1 MQKKYIHNYTQAIPV
16 CGTGE
21 SELGEMIM
29 KENMFK
35 QIEWLFFDVGTTLVD
50 ESKAKEHRIW
60 DAIEG
65 TDISYDQVYTQA
77 IQLAKQGDAE
87 SLKSVLKSLG
97 LSITPW
103 HREDEVVYP
112 HAVGCLARLHGK
124 YKIGVIANQ
133 SLGTEDRMSQYG
145 LSPYLDLVI
154 ASAEEGIA
162 KPDLRIFELALE
174 RANCLPENAV
184 MIGDRLD
191 NDIRPAK
198 RTGLKTIWIRQ
209 GFGGMAVPSA
219 EEETPDYAVN
229 DLRELLELL
238 V

>member
-1 MQKKYIHNYTQAIPV
+1 
-16 CGTGE
+16 
-21 SELGEMIM
+21 M

-50 ESKAKEHRIW
+50 ESRAKVHRIL

-65 TDISYDQVYTQA
+65 TDISYEQVYTQA
-77 IQLAKQGDAE
+77 AQLAKQGNAE

-97 LSITPW
+97 LPITPW

-112 HAVGCLARLHGK
+112 DADECLARLHRR
-124 YKIGVIANQ
+124 YRIGVIANQ
-133 SLGTEDRMSQYG
+133 SPGTAGRMNQYG
-145 LSPYLDLVI
+145 LSQHLDLVI

-191 NDIRPAK
+191 NDIIPAK
-198 RTGLKTIWIRQ
+198 RIGLKTIWIRQ
-209 GFGGMAVPSA
+209 GFGGMATPLT
-219 EEETPDYAVN
+219 EEETPDCFVN
-229 DLRELLELL
+229 DLRELLEWLI
-238 V
+238 